1 MTDPDPLA
9 PTIESPMPSSTDPT
23 FDDQDIAIIGMAGRF
38 PGARDID
45 EFWRHLVQGVESIR
59 PLGIDPARRQDPGH
73 VPVAAT
79 LDGMES
85 FDAAFFGYP
94 PREAEIMDPQH
105 RVFLECCWEA
115 LEHAGHVPET
125 YPGAIGVYAGA
136 TTNTYLLFNLVSN
149 PDLLGAL
156 DQVQIDVANG
166 ADFLSTRVSYKLDL
180 KGPSYTIQSAC
191 STSLVATHV
200 ACQSLLNEEC
210 DLALAG
216 GVSIHV
222 KHPEGYRYLPGGIV
236 SPDGHCRAFDARA
249 EGTVF
254 GSGVG
259 VVVLR
264 RLREAVRDRDRIHA
278 IIKGSAIN
286 NDGALKVGYTAPS
299 VEGQARVVAEA
310 LAAAGVE
317 PGTIG
322 YVETHGTGT
331 KMGDPIEI
339 RALAKAFGAMPA
351 RPGAAALAEERCP
364 IGSVKTNIGHLAG
377 AAGVASLIKAVLALE
392 HRQIPPTLHFK
403 EPNPEI
409 DFAHSPFY
417 VNAALAEWPASPRTP
432 RRAGVSSFG
441 VGGTNAHVVLEEAPR
456 ALPPVPARPSRPV
469 QLLLV
474 SAKTPTALEAA
485 TARLAQHLSAHPEP
499 AAPLA
504 EVAYTLKVGRQAMG
518 HRRALVC
525 RSREE
530 AIAILAS
537 NDPQRLWNEAPT
549 LQDRPVAFLF
559 PGRGVEYVHMARG
572 LYETEPVFRERFDAA
587 AQAFVQHLGLDLRS
601 IVYPQGA
608 QGHDGP
614 SGPGAEAAARRLDE
628 PAIAEPALFA
638 IEWALAELW
647 RSWGVRPHTLLGH
660 GVGEY
665 VAACLAGVMSHA
677 EAIALVAARGQM
689 AATRAATRATTATT
703 KTAAAQPASAA
714 PFIERVRRVRLQ
726 PPRTPWVS
734 GVTGTWI
741 TPAQATDPAYWG
753 RHLTEA
759 GRLADGVKTLLTRP
773 QQVLLEVGPGQT
785 LGALARHEAL
795 PNGSLVLSSLR
806 ARQEDVADEAVLLGV
821 LARLWLGGV
830 TVDWSGF
837 YVREERARIP
847 LPTYPFERQRYW
859 IEARPLLS
867 SGAPHGEAG
876 ARSAEAE
883 ERSGGLQEPR
893 RRLQKI
899 DKKPAIADWFY
910 VPSWRQAPP
919 APGARAGSA
928 GPSVTAGAAPGWLVF
943 SDDCGLGE
951 ALTRRLVQAGGRVI
965 RVVPGARFE
974 RRAEG
979 VYSVDPRRRED
990 YLALL
995 AELDGQVAIPGGAT
1009 GGRWQR
1015 IVHLWSVT
1023 REAVGL
1029 ETALDLGFYSLL
1041 YLAQA
1046 LGARAGGDPEPLS
1059 WWVVGSGVCKV
1070 ESADVLWPEKAPV
1083 LGPCRVIPQEHPHIT
1098 CHFVDV
1104 AFAPGTAAEDLAAR
1118 LHAEIQAGEEALS
1131 AAGPQTLPGSMT
1143 ALRGRQRWVESFEPL
1158 RLGAEAAPVR
1168 PLRQGG
1174 TYLVVG
1180 GLGGMGWLLA
1190 SELART
1196 YRARLVL
1203 VEDGS
1208 FPPRDE
1214 WAGWLASHGPEDPV
1228 RQKVERAQALEAAG
1242 TPLLVR
1248 SAAATDEAALRAV
1261 ATEAM
1266 ERLGRIDGVIYA
1278 AGSLTSAS
1286 LRTLQETGPAE
1297 CELHFAPKVH
1307 GARVLDRVFG
1317 QTLANT
1323 LDHPLAGWQLDFVLL
1338 SSSLA
1343 AVLGGFGQAAH
1354 AAASQFMNAFAEQRS
1369 EAGRT
1374 PLGTPWISVAWDA
1387 WQLEDAA
1394 DAASMTAVRA
1404 VLGSLAIQPGEGVEA
1419 ARRLLTQVGGGT
1431 VMVSTGDLHARWRQA
1446 AQARSRASG
1455 AASTEAD
1462 PAVAAHG
1469 SEPRASRPRHPRPAL
1484 ATPYVAPRSDRER
1497 ALVTVCG
1504 EVLGIEAIG
1513 IDDNFFDLGGDSL
1526 LAVQATARLKETLGV
1541 EVPAAT
1547 LYQRPT
1553 VRALAELLGTDQ
1565 DQAAQERSEKL
1576 ARRKEELGRR
1586 NQWLHRRSK

>member
-1 MTDPDPLA
+1 MPP
-9 PTIESPMPSSTDPT
+9 SPDPT
-23 FDDQDIAIIGMAGRF
+23 FDDQDIAIIGLAGRF
-38 PGARDID
+38 PGARTID
-45 EFWRHLVQGVESIR
+45 EFWHQLVRGVESIR
-59 PLGIDPARRQDPGH
+59 PLGEDEAERDPTRRDPAH
-73 VPVAAT
+73 VRVAAA

-115 LEHAGHVPET
+115 LEHAGHAPET
-125 YPGAIGVYAGA
+125 YPGAIGVFAGA

-149 PDLLGAL
+149 PDVLGAL

-180 KGPSYTIQSAC
+180 KGPSFTVQSAC

-236 SPDGHCRAFDARA
+236 SPDGHCRAFDAQA

-259 VVVLR
+259 VVVLK
-264 RLREAVRDRDRIHA
+264 RLAEAVRDRDRIHA

-286 NDGALKVGYTAPS
+286 NDGALKVGYTAPG
-299 VEGQARVVAEA
+299 VEGQARVIAEA

-339 RALAKAFGAMPA
+339 RALTKAFGAGQA
-351 RPGAAALAEERCP
+351 HQRCP

-403 EPNPEI
+403 APSPEI
-409 DFAHSPFY
+409 DFARSPFY
-417 VNAALAEWPASPRTP
+417 VNAALAEWPAAARGP

-441 VGGTNAHVVLEEAPR
+441 VGGTNAHVVLEESPR
-456 ALPPVPARPSRPV
+456 ALQQGLSPPSRPV
-469 QLLLV
+469 QLLLL

-485 TARLAQHLSAHPEP
+485 TTRLAQHLGAHPEP
-499 AAPLA
+499 EAPFA
-504 EVAYTLKVGRQAMG
+504 DVAYTLKVGRQAMG

-530 AIAILAS
+530 AIEILSA
-537 NDPQRLWNEAPT
+537 NDPQRLWSESPT
-549 LQDRPVAFLF
+549 VQDRPVAFLF
-559 PGRGVEYVHMARG
+559 PGQGAEYVHMARG
-572 LYETEPVFRERFDAA
+572 LYEGEPVFRERFDTT
-587 AQAFVQHLGLDLRS
+587 AQAFVEHLGLDLRKL
-601 IVYPQGA
+601 VYPE
-608 QGHDGP
+608 GP
-614 SGPGAEAAARRLDE
+614 AAETAARRLGE
-628 PAIAEPALFA
+628 TALAGPALFA

-647 RSWGVRPHTLLGH
+647 RSFGVRPRALLGN
-660 GVGEY
+660 GVGEF
-665 VAACLAGVMSHA
+665 VAACLAGVMSHLDA
-677 EAIALVAARGQM
+677 VALVAARGQM
-689 AATRAATRATTATT
+689 ATMSQSPPAA
-703 KTAAAQPASAA
+703 SLMD
-714 PFIERVRRVRLQ
+714 RVRRMRLQ
-726 PPRTPWVS
+726 PPRIPLVS
-734 GVTGTWI
+734 GVTGTWM
-741 TPAQATDPAYWG
+741 TAVQATDPAYWA
-753 RHLTEA
+753 RHPGEA
-759 GRLADGVKTLLTRP
+759 VRLADGLKTLLAQP

-785 LGALARHEAL
+785 LGALAWRQAL
-795 PNGSLVLSSLR
+795 SSGSLVLSSTR
-806 ARQEDVADEAVLLGV
+806 SPQEETEDEAVLLGT

-830 TVDWSGF
+830 TVDWSGV
-837 YVREERARIP
+837 YAREQRSRVP

-859 IEARPLLS
+859 IEARPIVPLGEPL
-867 SGAPHGEAG
+867 GAPLGEAG
-876 ARSAEAE
+876 ARPAEAG
-883 ERSGGLQEPR
+883 ERPGKP
-893 RRLQKI
+893 QKI
-899 DKKPAIADWFY
+899 DKKPDVADWFY
-910 VPSWRQAPP
+910 VPSWKQVPLAPL
-919 APGARAGSA
+919 ARAGSPA
-928 GPSVTAGAAPGWLVF
+928 PAAAAPGWLVF
-943 SDDCGLGE
+943 CDGCGLGE
-951 ALTRRLVQAGGRVI
+951 ALADRLVQAGGRVI
-965 RVVPGARFE
+965 RVVPGDRFE
-974 RRAEG
+974 RRADG

-990 YLALL
+990 YGALF
-995 AELDGQVAIPGGAT
+995 AALDGQRAAGE
-1009 GGRWQR
+1009 RWSR

-1023 REAVGL
+1023 RDAVGL
-1029 ETALDLGFYSLL
+1029 EAALDRGFYSLL

-1046 LGARAGGDPEPLS
+1046 LGARAGGDRDPLS
-1059 WWVVGSGVCKV
+1059 WWVVASGVCKV
-1070 ESADVLWPEKAPV
+1070 ESTDVLWPEKAPV
-1083 LGPCRVIPQEHPHIT
+1083 LGPCRVLPQEHPHIT

-1104 AFAPGTAAEDLAAR
+1104 ALAHDAAAKDLAGR
-1118 LHAEIQAGEEALS
+1118 LHAEIQAAELPAP
-1131 AAGPQTLPGSMT
+1131 AAGLASVT
-1143 ALRGRQRWVESFEPL
+1143 ALRGRRRWVESYEPL
-1158 RLGAEAAPVR
+1158 PLAAEARPLR

-1174 TYLVVG
+1174 TYLIIG

-1190 SELART
+1190 SDLART
-1196 YRARLVL
+1196 YQARLVL
-1203 VEDGS
+1203 VEDAA
-1208 FPPRDE
+1208 FPPRE
-1214 WAGWLASHGPEDPV
+1214 QWAGWLASHGPEDPV
-1228 RQKVERAQALEAAG
+1228 RQKIEHAQALEAAG
-1242 TPLLVR
+1242 TSLLVR
-1248 SAAATDEAALRAV
+1248 SAAAADEAALRAV
-1261 ATEAM
+1261 VTEAI
-1266 ERLGRIDGVIYA
+1266 ERLGRIDGVIHA

-1307 GARVLDRVFG
+1307 GARTLARVLD
-1317 QTLANT
+1317 QTLAGR
-1323 LDHPLAGWQLDFVLL
+1323 PLDFVLL

-1354 AAASQFMNAFAEQRS
+1354 AAASQFMDALAELRS
-1369 EAGRT
+1369 EAGGPPDT
-1374 PLGTPWISVAWDA
+1374 SPDTTWISVDWDA
-1387 WQLEDAA
+1387 WQLEDPA
-1394 DAASMTAVRA
+1394 DKASMTAVRA
-1404 VLGSLAIQPGEGVEA
+1404 VLGALAIQPGEGVEA
-1419 ARRLLTQVGGGT
+1419 VRRLLTQVEGGT
-1431 VMVSTGDLHARWRQA
+1431 VVVSTGDLLARRHQA
-1446 AQARSRASG
+1446 TQARSRSSG
-1455 AASTEAD
+1455 AATGEDDAIPATPEAR
-1462 PAVAAHG
+1462 
-1469 SEPRASRPRHPRPAL
+1469 PRASRPKHPRPAL
-1484 ATPYVAPRSDRER
+1484 ATPYVAPRSDREQT
-1497 ALVTVCG
+1497 LVAVCG

-1526 LAVQATARLKETLGV
+1526 LAVQATARLKQALGV

-1586 NQWLHRRSK
+1586 NQWLHRRPK